1 MNRENKQKLRDL
13 TNQLKISELRNKEK
27 ERAVEQEAGA
37 KDYWK
42 KLYDELRGKF
52 YEKIEADRVMRKGEI
67 ERAGAANR
75 TLGEKEKQI

>member
-13 TNQLKISELRNKEK
+13 TNQLNIAELRNKEK
-27 ERAVEQEAGA
+27 DRAVEQEAGS